1 MAETQQYVDET
12 LDEGRDLEGSGESK
26 PAMSPE
32 KKKKI
37 LIIVLAMTSLISIL
51 GGGGA
56 VMYVII
62 LGGGL
67 GGEHG
72 EVPIDTSALRAPK
85 PDDLPI
91 YHEFPELMVDIT
103 TKGRR
108 TRYVRIHMLAELYYP
123 ENLDR
128 LKAVEPK
135 MLDGFQTYLRSKNA
149 KELSGREGTEAM
161 RDAFMQVARDAM
173 GRAHKINTILFKEIL
188 VQ

>member
-1 MAETQQYVDET
+1 MAETQYVDET
-12 LDEGRDLEGSGESK
+12 LDEGRDLDGGGDKK

-37 LIIVLAMTSLISIL
+37 IIVALAVTSLISIL

-56 VMYVII
+56 VMYVLI
-62 LGGGL
+62 LGGGH

-72 EVPIDTSALRAPK
+72 EVPVDTSALRAPT
-85 PDDLPI
+85 PEDLPI

-103 TKGRR
+103 TQGRR
-108 TRYVRIHMLAELYYP
+108 TRYIRIHMMAELYFE
-123 ENLDR
+123 ENLKH
-128 LKAVEPK
+128 LQAVEPK
-135 MLDGFQTYLRSKNA
+135 MLDGFQTYLRSKTA
-149 KELSGREGTEAM
+149 KELSGRAGTEAM
-161 RDAFMQVARDAM
+161 REAFMQVARSAM